1 MFEGSVELLLSF
13 MRRKTRMI
21 KARGTSPYII
31 LANINLLASW
41 LMLGDTAV
49 D

>member
-13 MRRKTRMI
+13 VRGKTRTI
-21 KARGTSPYII
+21 KARGTSPYIV

-41 LMLGDTAV
+41 LTLGDTAI